1 VARKESADAS
11 SPTWVTRTE
20 LLLELVRLDTAYGDL
35 YRQRARQLAAKEF
48 SASDF
53 KALQNAEEAI
63 ESLPEDI
70 RRAMDDGKW
79 DQVKKLTDELGAKQR
94 FVQERGSLR
103 KIGERLYEDE
113 AVHVDPFSPGFYWYH
128 RREERALPAL
138 RDDALS
144 KLGQAAQI
152 DPEWKA
158 LYEERQQGLKAVR
171 LAEPSAAGTS
181 AKGRGE
187 IEQRA
192 REALA
197 SGNLEEL
204 QKLAG
209 SLQQSGTG
217 PAGPSEGED
226 AEDVERAPLTFK
238 FSPETLEKARVLGLE
253 PEHFEVSNLRAKFR
267 PLFRHLWHP
276 VFFEAEGN
284 LAGARV
290 TASLPKD
297 TPDAQRDRIVMFIT
311 RPVLSSGGARFVPPL
326 VDEDILAESF
336 DEGPAGSDVGRNGLA
351 EALGLKRRWGLD
363 RMEIERTLQGKG
375 PELVKSLGLDP
386 WKYRL
391 VCVPPDI
398 FGVLGQRR
406 GWGKQEIWTHLDGYL
421 ATRERKLLALAGG
434 DVRYGGVM
442 DMVGVGI
449 EYDSDRLLTR
459 FAIVDRRR
467 IRAW

>member
-1 VARKESADAS
+1 MARKESAPS
-11 SPTWVTRTE
+11 SPSWLTQTE

-35 YRQRARQLAAKEF
+35 YRQRARQIAAKEF

-53 KALQNAEEAI
+53 KALQGAEQAI
-63 ESLPEDI
+63 ESLPGDI

-79 DQVKKLTDELGAKQR
+79 EQVKKLTDDLGAKQR
-94 FVQERGSLR
+94 FVSERGSLR

-113 AVHVDPFSPGFYWYH
+113 AIHVDPFSPGFYWYH
-128 RREERALPAL
+128 RREERQLPGL

-144 KLGQAAQI
+144 KLGQAARI

-158 LYEERQQGLKAVR
+158 LYEERQHGLKALR
-171 LAEPSAAGTS
+171 LAEPSATPSA

-187 IEQRA
+187 MEQRA

-209 SLQQSGTG
+209 SLGQGG
-217 PAGPSEGED
+217 PGGAGPGAAE
-226 AEDVERAPLTFK
+226 ATEDVEPPPLSVK
-238 FSPETLEKARVLGLE
+238 FTPETLQKAKALGLE
-253 PEHFEVSNLRAKFR
+253 PEHFDNLRAKFR
-267 PLFRHLWHP
+267 PFFRHLWHP

-290 TASLPKD
+290 SAALPKD
-297 TPDAQRDRIVMFIT
+297 TPDAQRDRIVMFVT
-311 RPVLSSGGARFVPPL
+311 RPLLSSGGARFLPPL
-326 VDEDILAESF
+326 VDEDLLVETF
-336 DEGPAGSDVGRNGLA
+336 EEGPAGAEVGKNGLA
-351 EALGLKRRWGLD
+351 EALGLKRRWGLG
-363 RMEIERTLQGKG
+363 RLEIERTLQSKG

-386 WKYRL
+386 LKYRL
-391 VCVPPDI
+391 VCVPPDVFAPI
-398 FGVLGQRR
+398 GTKR

-421 ATRERKLLALAGG
+421 ATKERKLLALAGG

-442 DMVGVGI
+442 DMVGLGV
-449 EYDSDRLLTR
+449 EYDSDRLLAR

-467 IRAW
+467 TRAW

>member
-1 VARKESADAS
+1 MARKESS
-11 SPTWVTRTE
+11 SPTWVARTE
-20 LLLELVRLDTAYGDL
+20 LLLELVRLDTAYADL
-35 YRQRARQLAAKEF
+35 YRQRARQIAAPEL

-53 KALQNAEEAI
+53 KALQNAEAAV
-63 ESLPEDI
+63 ESLPGDI

-79 DQVKKLTDELGAKQR
+79 DEVKRLTDELGAKQR
-94 FVQERGSLR
+94 FMAERGPLR
-103 KIGERLYEDE
+103 KLGQRLYEDE
-113 AVHVDPFSPGFYWYH
+113 AIHVDPFSPGFYWYH
-128 RREERALPAL
+128 RREERQLPGL

-144 KLGQAAQI
+144 KLGQAAQL

-158 LYEERQQGLKAVR
+158 LYDERQQSLKAVR
-171 LAEPSAAGTS
+171 LAEPSASAGA

-187 IEQRA
+187 MEQRA

-209 SLQQSGTG
+209 NLQQG
-217 PAGPSEGED
+217 AAAARGPSAMEATD
-226 AEDVERAPLTFK
+226 DVEPPPLSVK
-238 FSPETLEKARVLGLE
+238 FGAETLEKAKALGLE
-253 PEHFEVSNLRAKFR
+253 PEHFDNLRVKFR

-290 TASLPKD
+290 SAALPKD
-297 TPDAQRDRIVMFIT
+297 TPDAQRDRIVMFVT
-311 RPVLSSGGARFVPPL
+311 RPVLSSGGARFLPPL
-326 VDEDILAESF
+326 VDEDILVETF
-336 DEGPAGSDVGRNGLA
+336 EEGPAGSDVGKNGLA
-351 EALGLKRRWGLD
+351 EALGLKSRWGLD
-363 RMEIERTLQGKG
+363 RMEIERTIQGKG
-375 PELVKSLGLDP
+375 PEVVKSLGLDP
-386 WKYRL
+386 LKYRL

-398 FGVLGQRR
+398 FAPVGTKR

-434 DVRYGGVM
+434 DARYGGVM
-442 DMVGVGI
+442 DLVGVGI
-449 EYDSDRLLTR
+449 EYDSDRLLAR

-467 IRAW
+467 LRAW